1 MVALA
6 LAAGLRRGELLGL
19 EWSHIDLEKG
29 TIKVEQTIVRGK
41 AGKPVL
47 KPPKRNQTRIVPI
60 SQSVVEELK
69 EYYRYQRKEKMK
81 VLDKWAEYEHDFV
94 LCNWNG
100 THFYPTMPTTWWRR
114 NVKRAGVRYI
124 RLHDLRHTSATLLI
138 NQGVHAKIISAR
150 LGHADIRVTMD
161 TYGHAPQAA
170 DKEAANKLDS
180 LFANKKKTL

>member
-81 VLDKWAEYEHDFV
+81 VLDKWAEYYFLQQDKE
-94 LCNWNG
+94 
-100 THFYPTMPTTWWRR
+100 R
-114 NVKRAGVRYI
+114 
-124 RLHDLRHTSATLLI
+124 
-138 NQGVHAKIISAR
+138 IISF
-150 LGHADIRVTMD
+150 G
-161 TYGHAPQAA
+161 PQ
-170 DKEAANKLDS
+170 LVP
-180 LFANKKKTL
+180 KTVFL